1 MLIEGRD
8 ATHIYTGIGSKLK
21 AGLVNH
27 ARGYSILFITLYLVL
42 VTVGTLNLYSA
53 TMDSSYFSSHAKHLM
68 MAVTV
73 FLATSFFLKV
83 SYLRGLSLAGFWAVC
98 ILLALV
104 LIVGVELK
112 GSKRWIYLGFFYLQ
126 PSEMAK
132 IAVIFLVAH
141 FASSYRR
148 VQAYKLWELFPI
160 AGHLLLLFG
169 LVVVE
174 PDLGTAAVCLMIG
187 CAQLAFLRVERSSLY
202 YLFAGSVVSAVIGW
216 TFLLRDY
223 QKLRILNFI
232 NPERDPFGSGYNIH
246 QSLIAVGS
254 GGWFGKG
261 WLAGSQ
267 TQLEFLP
274 ARHTDFVMSVFAEE
288 NGFIAVLGIL
298 FLFFV
303 LIYASLSLAK
313 KFRDNF
319 LSFLAIGFGA
329 LFFLQ
334 ISINL
339 AMILGWFPVVGIPLP
354 FFTKGGTSLIV
365 YSFAM
370 GCLVAISRELKPIS
384 TSALGAG
391 HLYSMDADS
400 R

>member
-1 MLIEGRD
+1 
-8 ATHIYTGIGSKLK
+8 
-21 AGLVNH
+21 
-27 ARGYSILFITLYLVL
+27 
-42 VTVGTLNLYSA
+42 
-53 TMDSSYFSSHAKHLM
+53 M

>member
-1 MLIEGRD
+1 MFID
-8 ATHIYTGIGSKLK
+8 TKNKTHVYTGLGSNLRTSSVDHSKMYVL
-21 AGLVNH
+21 
-27 ARGYSILFITLYLVL
+27 LFTSLYIALVL
-42 VTVGTLNLYSA
+42 LGTLNLYSA
-53 TMDSSYFSSHAKHLM
+53 TMDSSYFSSHARHLFV
-68 MAVTV
+68 AVSV
-73 FLATSFFLKV
+73 FLATSLFLRV
-83 SYLRGLSLAGFWAVC
+83 SYLRGLSLAGFWFVC
-98 ILLALV
+98 ILLVLV
-104 LIVGVELK
+104 LLVGIELK

-148 VQAYKLWELFPI
+148 IQAYKLWELFPI
-160 AGHLLLLFG
+160 GAHLLLLFG

-187 CAQLAFLRVERSSLY
+187 CFQLAFLRIERTSVY
-202 YLFAGSVVSAVIGW
+202 YLIAGGIVSGVVGW
-216 TFLLRDY
+216 IFLLRDY
-223 QKLRILNFI
+223 QKLRILNFL

-261 WLAGSQ
+261 WLEGSQ

-288 NGFIAVLGIL
+288 NGFLAVVAVL
-298 FLFFV
+298 FLFFALV
-303 LIYASLSLAK
+303 YASLSLARRL
-313 KFRDNF
+313 RDSF
-319 LSFLAIGFGA
+319 LSFLAIGIGA

-354 FFTKGGTSLIV
+354 FFTKGGTSLII

-370 GCLVAISRELKPIS
+370 GCLVATSRELKPIA
-384 TSALGAG
+384 TSPIGTG
-391 HLYSMDADS
+391 QLYSMDADD
-400 R
+400 